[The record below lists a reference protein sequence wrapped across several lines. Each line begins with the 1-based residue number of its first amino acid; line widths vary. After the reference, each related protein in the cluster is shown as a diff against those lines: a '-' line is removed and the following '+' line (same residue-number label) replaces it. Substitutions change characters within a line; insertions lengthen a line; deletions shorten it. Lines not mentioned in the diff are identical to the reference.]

1 MEYPDMST
9 KYGHNAL
16 KNDHHNVLGAFLE
29 SEKYFIHPK
38 IDVQSVRKHDANKIK
53 SLVNT
58 ISFKL

>member
-1 MEYPDMST
+1 MST